1 MREENIEIQEI
12 TEKIDNII
20 ATANSDSQNKRKDEF
35 VDDEYAYSLCD
46 NYKSKKTRNVVIHL
60 LSKDINVLYFKDEYK
75 NIILINF
82 LRWCQLNNL
91 NVKKYHDIFL
101 KHDISLLIQNNET
114 YLNFFL
120 KPIINNDRLLW
131 DINAETFNNF
141 NLQFD
146 IISQAKNEKDGS
158 INTVYSNTPLLY
170 DQGLKSKLNE
180 LVVNSSDDDSYFS
193 SDDTN
198 SVYDYSDKCESH
210 DPDDI
215 LDDYKKNKNLD
226 LKSVSMNNYNN
237 VDTKNEVYITPL
249 SDKLSTNDNGIVNNN
264 EEGNKNMSSNF
275 IIGSNNIQDSNFS
288 AMKKNANNI
297 KKGILSS
304 MNNINI
310 NHLVN
315 TIVKKDD
322 DDEICDNIY
331 SETNDT
337 NELVDKFVSTFE
349 NKDEQV
355 KSLCKKINSMEK
367 IIKHLINEI
376 IKRDII
382 INREQSIETNNEHI
396 EDNRISDKNVVNNTK
411 YYGINK
417 IMENN
422 NTKVGQKINSSHNY
436 NSSDQSHICSDEDY
450 EMCSNVANH
459 PGTDDENRNEN
470 NNNDKK
476 NTDDYYFDSYNHM
489 SIHRTMILDKVRTN
503 SYYEFITKNKE
514 IFKDKIVLDIGCG
527 SSIISLFCSDYAKI
541 VVGID
546 NAEKILNKAQKI
558 IKANHAKN
566 IYLFQ
571 GKLEDHDIYIDK
583 EEKNIYYIN
592 KSENIENY
600 KKANNITSELKI
612 LKFDIIISEWMGYF
626 LFYECMINTIIYAK
640 YMYLKEDGYIF
651 PNIVHL
657 YLAGYNDSDYI
668 NNNFLIWDKPMYN
681 KNFSQLKPNSKQF
694 VQTAKIVNADK
705 NNIST
710 DIVKFATINMYTFNK
725 NDHLYVNSNFK
736 IKINPDKMVTTL
748 CFYFDCEFH
757 LFSYSESMKSS
768 YEINNMS
775 KSDNVVTLSTSIL
788 SEKTHWKQTLLHIY
802 FPNYNIANIINNNNN
817 GDNYLS
823 GNIYISQASKKSR
836 NVNILLDI
844 DKNKNINVN
853 ESCNCYYSID

>member
-1 MREENIEIQEI
+1 MREANMEIQEI
-12 TEKIDNII
+12 TERIDNII
-20 ATANSDSQNKRKDEF
+20 ATANDDSRNKRKDEF
-35 VDDEYAYSLCD
+35 ADDEYAYSLCD
-46 NYKSKKTRNVVIHL
+46 NYKSKKTRNVIIYL
-60 LSKDINVLYFKDEYK
+60 LNKDINILYFKDEYK

-101 KHDISLLIQNNET
+101 KHEISLLIQNNET

-131 DINAETFNNF
+131 DINTDIFKNF

-146 IISQAKNEKDGS
+146 IVSQGSNEKNDS
-158 INTVYSNTPLLY
+158 ISTIYNNTHFVY
-170 DQGLKSKLNE
+170 DQSLKLKLNE
-180 LVVNSSDDDSYFS
+180 FVVNSSDDDSYFS

-198 SVYDYSDKCESH
+198 SVYAYSDKCESR
-210 DPDDI
+210 DSDDM
-215 LDDYKKNKNLD
+215 LDDYNKNKNLG
-226 LKSVSMNNYNN
+226 LKSISMNNYNN

-249 SDKLSTNDNGIVNNN
+249 SDKLSTVDNGIANNS
-264 EEGNKNMSSNF
+264 EEGSKNTSSNF
-275 IIGSNNIQDSNFS
+275 FIDSNNIQNSNFS
-288 AMKKNANNI
+288 AMQKNANKI

-304 MNNINI
+304 MRNINI
-310 NHLVN
+310 NHLIN
-315 TIVKKDD
+315 IIINKD

-331 SETNDT
+331 NETNDT
-337 NELVDKFVSTFE
+337 NELVNKFVSTFE
-349 NKDEQV
+349 NKNEQV
-355 KSLCKKINSMEK
+355 KSLYKKINSMEK

-382 INREQSIETNNEHI
+382 INREQSIETKNVHI
-396 EDNRISDKNVVNNTK
+396 EDNRIADKNIVDNK
-411 YYGINK
+411 EYYGINK

-422 NTKVGQKINSSHNY
+422 NTKVEQKNNSSCNY
-436 NSSDQSHICSDEDY
+436 NSSDQGYICSDEDY
-450 EMCSNVANH
+450 EMCSNVANN
-459 PGTDDENRNEN
+459 PESTDEN
-470 NNNDKK
+470 NNSKTK
-476 NTDDYYFDSYNHM
+476 STDDYYFDSYNHM
-489 SIHRTMILDKVRTN
+489 SIHRTMILDKIRTN

-514 IFKDKIVLDIGCG
+514 IFKNKVVLDIGCG
-527 SSIISLFCSDYAKI
+527 SSIISLFCSDYAKT

-546 NAEKILNKAQKI
+546 NAEKILNKARKI
-558 IKANHAKN
+558 IKANNAKN

-571 GKLEDHDIYIDK
+571 GKLEDHDIYIDQ

-600 KKANNITSELKI
+600 KKTNNITSKLKI

-640 YMYLKEDGYIF
+640 HMYLKKDGYIF

-681 KNFSQLKPNSKQF
+681 KNFSQLKSNSKQF

-736 IKINPDKMVTTL
+736 IKINPDKIVTTL
-748 CFYFDCEFH
+748 CFHFDCEFH

-768 YEINNMS
+768 YDTNNIN
-775 KSDNVVTLSTSIL
+775 KSYNFVTLSTSIL

-802 FPNYNIANIINNNNN
+802 FPNYNIANIVANNNND
-817 GDNYLS
+817 DNYLS
-823 GNIYISQASKKSR
+823 GNIYISQTSKKSR
-836 NVNILLDI
+836 NVSILLDI

>member
-1 MREENIEIQEI
+1 MREANMEIQEI
-12 TEKIDNII
+12 TERIDNII
-20 ATANSDSQNKRKDEF
+20 ATANDDLHNKRKDEF

-46 NYKSKKTRNVVIHL
+46 NYKSKKTRNVVIYL
-60 LSKDINVLYFKDEYK
+60 LNKDINILYFEDEYK

-101 KHDISLLIQNNET
+101 KHEIFLLIQNNET

-131 DINAETFNNF
+131 DINTDIFKNF

-146 IISQAKNEKDGS
+146 LVSQGQNETNDSISTIYN
-158 INTVYSNTPLLY
+158 NTHLVY
-170 DQGLKSKLNE
+170 DQSLKLKLNE
-180 LVVNSSDDDSYFS
+180 FIVNSSDDDSYFS

-198 SVYDYSDKCESH
+198 SVYAYSDKCESL
-210 DPDDI
+210 DSDVI
-215 LDDYKKNKNLD
+215 LDDYNKNKNLG
-226 LKSVSMNNYNN
+226 LKSISMNDYNN
-237 VDTKNEVYITPL
+237 VDTKNEVNITTPL
-249 SDKLSTNDNGIVNNN
+249 SDKLNTIGNGIANNS
-264 EEGNKNMSSNF
+264 EEGNKNISSNF
-275 IIGSNNIQDSNFS
+275 FIDSNNIQNSNFS
-288 AMKKNANNI
+288 AMKKNANKI

-304 MNNINI
+304 MSNINI
-310 NHLVN
+310 NHLIN
-315 TIVKKDD
+315 TIVNKD
-322 DDEICDNIY
+322 DDEIFDNIY
-331 SETNDT
+331 NETNDT
-337 NELVDKFVSTFE
+337 NELVNKFVSTFE
-349 NKDEQV
+349 NKNEQV
-355 KSLCKKINSMEK
+355 KSLYKKINSMEK

-382 INREQSIETNNEHI
+382 INREQSIETKNEHI
-396 EDNRISDKNVVNNTK
+396 EDNRISNKNIVDNTE

-422 NTKVGQKINSSHNY
+422 NTKVGQKNNSSRNY
-436 NSSDQSHICSDEDY
+436 NSSDEDY
-450 EMCSNVANH
+450 EMCSNVANN
-459 PGTDDENRNEN
+459 PESNDENKNEN
-470 NNNDKK
+470 NNDKTK
-476 NTDDYYFDSYNHM
+476 NTDDYYFDSYNHT

-546 NAEKILNKAQKI
+546 NAEKILNKARKI
-558 IKANHAKN
+558 IKTNNAKN

-571 GKLEDHDIYIDK
+571 GKLEDHDIYIDQ

-600 KKANNITSELKI
+600 KKTNNITSELKI

-640 YMYLKEDGYIF
+640 YMYLKKDGYIF

-657 YLAGYNDSDYI
+657 YLVGYNDSDYI

-710 DIVKFATINMYTFNK
+710 DIVKFATINMYTFDK

-736 IKINPDKMVTTL
+736 IKINPDKIVTTL

-757 LFSYSESMKSS
+757 LFSYNESMKSS
-768 YEINNMS
+768 YETNNIN
-775 KSDNVVTLSTSIL
+775 KSSNVVTLSTSIL

-802 FPNYNIANIINNNNN
+802 FPNYNIANIVANNNND
-817 GDNYLS
+817 DNYLS
-823 GNIYISQASKKSR
+823 GNIYISQTSKKSR